1 MSIEK
6 YDLVVIGSGPA
17 GEKGAAA
24 ASYFGKKV
32 AMVEKENVLGGAAAN
47 TGTLPSKTLRESAL
61 FLSGFHQRKIFGF
74 QVDLKKHVRVSD
86 FMAHERF
93 VKDQERQRI
102 RENMQKHHVTIYR
115 GSASFEDSN
124 TVLVRPDRCPEIKLQ
139 ADMFLV
145 ATGSYPFRPK
155 NFPFHD
161 PRIFDSDTIL
171 TLDEIPKSM
180 VVVGGGVIGCEYAC
194 MFAALG
200 VHVTVVEKREQIVGG
215 MDNEISGSLQT
226 RMEAAGITFCMNDSI
241 QSVECND
248 KVALYLESGSTLHT
262 HAVLV
267 SSGRC
272 GQTGALGLDKIGVET
287 TSRGHIIV
295 NSEFQTKVS
304 NIYAAGD
311 VIGNPALASTAM
323 EQARL
328 AIYNA
333 FKLGVQRNFA
343 SLLPSGLYTIP
354 ECSMVGETEEALIE
368 KKIPYVAGRAKYSN
382 NARGQIIGDTD
393 GFLKLLY
400 HAETR
405 KLLGVHIMGE
415 GATEL
420 VHIGQ
425 VALLNHADTELF
437 LSMCFN
443 YPTISEIYKYATFDA
458 LIKLAEIKKRGES
471 MESNS

>member
-1 MSIEK
+1 MIPEN
-6 YDLVVIGSGPA
+6 YDLIVIGSGPA

-24 ASYFGKKV
+24 AAYFGKKV
-32 AMVEKENVLGGAAAN
+32 AMVEKENFLGGAAAN

-61 FLSGFHQRKIFGF
+61 YLSGFNQRKIYGA
-74 QVDLKKHVRVSD
+74 QLDLKKNVHVSD

-102 RENMQKHHVTIYR
+102 RENMIKHNVTIYR
-115 GSASFEDSN
+115 GLASFVDTQTISVQPE
-124 TVLVRPDRCPEIKLQ
+124 RCPEIRLTAEK
-139 ADMFLV
+139 FLI

-171 TLDEIPKSM
+171 TLDEIPASM

-200 VHVTVVEKREQIVGG
+200 VQVHVVEKRNHIVGG
-215 MDNEISGSLQT
+215 MDNEISATLQA
-226 RMEAAGITFCMNDSI
+226 RMESAGVKFFMADSI
-241 QSVECND
+241 THVECGEH
-248 KVALYLESGSTLHT
+248 VELHLESGTSIKTN
-262 HAVLV
+262 AVLV
-267 SSGRC
+267 SSGRS
-272 GQTGALGLDKIGVET
+272 GQTGSLGLEKIGVET
-287 TSRGHIIV
+287 TSRGHIV
-295 NSEFQTKVS
+295 VDQDFQSKVPT
-304 NIYAAGD
+304 IYAAGD

-333 FKLGVQRNFA
+333 FQVGARRHFA
-343 SLLPSGLYTIP
+343 TLLPSGLYTIP

-368 KKIPYVAGRAKYSN
+368 NKIPYVAGRASYAN
-382 NARGQIIGDTD
+382 NARGQIIGDTE

-400 HAETR
+400 HAENR
-405 KLLGVHIMGE
+405 KLLGVHIIGE

-425 VALLNHADTELF
+425 VAMLNQADTNLF
-437 LSMCFN
+437 INTCFN

-458 LIKLAEIKKRGES
+458 LIKLNEVGKRS
-471 MESNS
+471 L